1 MGRTVSIPQAVNYE
15 TRLVKH
21 GLQHHNPQEVFD
33 GLEHLANLSAQKGDG
48 TEAGRITH
56 LFIEELEGDPHAP
69 GDIAQEIKEIHKDP
83 YRVIDPNKV
92 SPEDRYDTTH
102 EPHYNSSH

>member
-21 GLQHHNPQEVFD
+21 GLQHHNRQEVFD

-56 LFIEELEGDPHAP
+56 LFIEELEGDPHAS
-69 GDIAQEIKEIHKDP
+69 HSS
-83 YRVIDPNKV
+83 IDV
-92 SPEDRYDTTH
+92 DRSVCVGRLR
-102 EPHYNSSH
+102 ESRSRRQGW